1 LIGKPKHAI
10 PCGFLAVFVRLILL
24 FSFLGQI
31 EEKRK
36 GVMYHKLASKS
47 LEVEFRYGVIGG
59 VDPSFL
65 LLL

>member
-1 LIGKPKHAI
+1 LAI
-10 PCGFLAVFVRLILL
+10 FVRLILL